1 MVDTTMQFCSNCGE
15 GVTTEIPQ
23 GDNRQRSV
31 CKSCDTIHYV
41 NPKLVVGC
49 ILTWERKILLCK
61 RSIEPRRGYWTLP
74 AGFMENEES
83 TMQGAA
89 REANEEANAV
99 AEDLELFGV
108 YSLPRISQV
117 YMMFLGQLKD
127 GVAYAGEE
135 TLEVGLFSEDDIP
148 WQELAFPVV
157 TESLQQ
163 FLTRDQSIKQRA
175 YLSDIHSRPG
185 HDIQVIRHH

>member
-1 MVDTTMQFCSNCGE
+1 M
-15 GVTTEIPQ
+15 
-23 GDNRQRSV
+23 
-31 CKSCDTIHYV
+31 
-41 NPKLVVGC
+41 
-49 ILTWERKILLCK
+49 LLCK

-89 REANEEANAV
+89 REAHEEANAV

-127 GVAYAGEE
+127 GIAFAGEE
-135 TLEVGLFSEDDIP
+135 SLEVGLFEPDNIP
-148 WQELAFPVV
+148 WNELAFPVV

-163 FLTRDQSIKQRA
+163 FFERDQSTSQRA
-175 YLSDIHSRPG
+175 YLADVHSRPG
-185 HDIQVIRHH
+185 QDVKVIRHH